1 VEEKSFAG
9 VHISAGGRVLR
20 KSLTNLKEQVPDN
33 VWVVSSRNKVL
44 CKLAGDL
51 DEVAAVRILSPESL
65 QVTIDDAFKH
75 AMCMR

>member
-1 VEEKSFAG
+1 
-9 VHISAGGRVLR
+9 
-20 KSLTNLKEQVPDN
+20 
-33 VWVVSSRNKVL
+33 VL

-51 DEVAAVRILSPESL
+51 DEVTAVRILSPESL